1 MLRVVLILFSILLT
15 INSANATWVVKELK
29 DNQISVYAKGEQNP
43 DHKMMF
49 LFRIE
54 NCYKP
59 ATYFALNKS
68 SSSEEVNLLVNGQEI
83 NLPIIKSGQTSLE
96 KEIIFL
102 FAGYNKPKDLIN
114 HYSINEKVNLK
125 IKNTNFEETFDV
137 SSIKSVLESA
147 VIQCYVK
154 SLYESL

>member
-1 MLRVVLILFSILLT
+1 MLRIILILFSFLFV

-29 DNQISVYAKGEQNP
+29 DNQISVYAQGEKNP

-59 ATYFALNKS
+59 ATYFALNES
-68 SSSEEVNLLVNGQEI
+68 SSTEEVNVIINGQDL
-83 NLPIIKSGQTSLE
+83 NLPIIKSGQTSLK

-102 FAGYNKPKDLIN
+102 FAGYNKPKDLIDY
-114 HYSINEKVNLK
+114 YSIKDKVYLK
-125 IKNTNFEETFDV
+125 IKNTDFEEIFDV
-137 SSIKSVLESA
+137 SSIKSVLEDT
-147 VIQCYVK
+147 VLQCFAK
-154 SLYESL
+154 SLYY

>member
-1 MLRVVLILFSILLT
+1 MFRIILISFSIIFF

-29 DNQISVYAKGEQNP
+29 DNQISVYAKGELNP

-68 SSSEEVNLLVNGQEI
+68 SSTKEVNLLINGQEI